1 LGESILITGGCGF
14 IGSNIVK
21 RLVKEGY
28 IVKVIDDL
36 STGNKDNIEECLE
49 DENKC
54 EFKKGSIL
62 DKEFLMEEFTDI
74 DVVIHEAANPDV
86 RASKSNL
93 LTDFEV
99 NVLGT
104 VNILKVMAKKN
115 IPKIIFASSGGT
127 VYGEAKIVPTPETA
141 PFAPISHYG
150 ASKAAAEQYLS
161 SFSSLFDIEAISLR
175 LGNIFGP
182 NSNHGV
188 MYDFYYKLKEN
199 PKELLILGDGKQ
211 TKSYLYVDDCVDAH
225 IQALKTKIIG
235 HEAFNIATDKGLTV
249 TEIADVITSM
259 GSTDVAY
266 RYTGGERGWEGDV
279 RTAVVDITKAKE
291 ILKWKPKT
299 TVKEGIKRY
308 MEWLQSKD

>member
-1 LGESILITGGCGF
+1 MGESILITGGCGF

-28 IVKVIDDL
+28 VVKVIDDL

-54 EFKKGSIL
+54 EFRKGSIL

-93 LTDFEV
+93 LTDFKV

-104 VNILKVMAKKN
+104 VNVLKVMAKKN

-127 VYGEAKIVPTPETA
+127 VYGEAKIIPTPETA

-259 GSTDVAY
+259 GSTDVSY
-266 RYTGGERGWEGDV
+266 LYTGGERGWEGDV

-308 MEWLQSKD
+308 IEWLQSTD